1 MVGRRIKNG
10 KFSEEST
17 VRTRPGAA
25 SFCSSLLV
33 LFALLPSCDIAELRC
48 LETDGACNSAL
59 VAALF
64 QPTKVIAIAG
74 SGGQIW
80 VSRDGGA
87 NYLEVIPG
95 DPAVGYL
102 TVHVVDSNSIFA
114 AGNNG
119 APYYVDSVALDSGWL
134 APFIPPSIGSF
145 TDTAISPDG
154 EYAGF
159 TPDVSTLPTFYYKRS
174 SSENYSASTISAT
187 GQSLI
192 FHYAGAFHAVF
203 PAGTFIYRRQTDG
216 SFNPVGSTA
225 PVPDVR
231 GVAVNENTAVLIDNP
246 NNRVLLSTDGGLTW
260 NPHAIT
266 GGTGCSH
273 AAFGMGMYAIF
284 CGGTPSI
291 VVSTDGQNWS
301 ATGVDPTTALPSIQ
315 SLSFADGYFYI
326 TGQNSSGNA
335 AVMRTTDFFTYEP
348 SFEGPAGIAEARDE
362 LTTFQSLIR

>member
-1 MVGRRIKNG
+1 MVGRRMKKE
-10 KFSEEST
+10 KFSEESR

-25 SFCSSLLV
+25 SYCSSLLV

-95 DPAVGYL
+95 DPAVGYS
-102 TVHVVDSNSIFA
+102 HIKIADFRQIVVGGSNATGPYLIDSESLDTGWNPAFNTTGASLFGLDVADDGAYGACGSSSPQLEFYFSNQPGVWSAVLPAGGTPA
-114 AGNNG
+114 ACFYFN
-119 APYYVDSVALDSGWL
+119 
-134 APFIPPSIGSF
+134 GSF
-145 TDTAISPDG
+145 
-154 EYAGF
+154 YA
-159 TPDVSTLPTFYYKRS
+159 TLMDLSFLYIR
-174 SSENYSASTISAT
+174 
-187 GQSLI
+187 QSD
-192 FHYAGAFHAVF
+192 
-203 PAGTFIYRRQTDG
+203 GTFSLVQSDG
-216 SFNPVGSTA
+216 TSTTI
-225 PVPDVR
+225 D
-231 GVAVNENTAVLIDNP
+231 GVAKNGSSAVLVDNP
-246 NNRVLLSTDGGLTW
+246 NDRVFLTTDGGMNW

-273 AAFGMGMYAIF
+273 AAFGLGIYAIY

-301 ATGVDPTTALPSIQ
+301 ATGIDPTTALPSIQ

-326 TGQNSSGNA
+326 TGQNGSGNA